1 MIDPGRM
8 EFSWR
13 SEPLH
18 PRPGFGFYPDQVWQA
33 LENATQVGNTKL
45 SPSTQ
50 GQILFNIF
58 IGLFLQF
65 IMV

>member
-33 LENATQVGNTKL
+33 LENATQVGNTKHPPHQL
-45 SPSTQ
+45 KGKFCLIYLLAFFFS
-50 GQILFNIF
+50 L
-58 IGLFLQF
+58 
-65 IMV
+65 